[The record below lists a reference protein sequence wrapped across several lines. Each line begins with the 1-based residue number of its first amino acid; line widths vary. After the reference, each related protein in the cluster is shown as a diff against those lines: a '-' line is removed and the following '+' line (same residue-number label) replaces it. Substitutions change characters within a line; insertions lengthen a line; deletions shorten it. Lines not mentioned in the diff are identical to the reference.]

1 VKKIRCEATPEF
13 RNPKS
18 AIADSPDSGFGI
30 CAGATGYLREHT
42 VLSIHQSGLRAGSL
56 VLYKIH
62 PARVVSLGEKIEI
75 ELDGG
80 QTKRVRP
87 KDILLLHSGPLAR
100 LADLSPREGALEE
113 AWELLEGTET
123 SLKELAEL
131 LYDEAT
137 PAAVWA
143 AWQLVAEG
151 LYFTG
156 DPQSIRARPRE
167 EVERHRAEREAKAAA
182 ERDWTAFLERMRT
195 ASPAPEDAERLAEV
209 ERLANGRSE
218 HSRILQALGH
228 QETPANAYRALV
240 QVGFWSPD
248 HNPYPARNGL
258 PDADPVLPVSDL
270 VEEDRLDLTHL
281 PAYAIDD
288 EGNQDPDDAISL
300 DGERLWVH
308 VADVAALVPPDSDL
322 DRDARARGSNQY
334 MPERIV
340 NMLPEQITLRLG
352 LGLQAVSPALSF
364 GFRCGE
370 DGELDDIE
378 ILPTW
383 IRAERLSYETVDG
396 RMDEA
401 PFAALEALIKRF
413 RTRRHAQD
421 AANIELPEVSVRVR
435 DGQVV
440 IRPLPRLR
448 SRALVMDA
456 MLMAG
461 EAAARY
467 CRDRRIPIPYATQP
481 PPDKVEAPADMAA
494 MYAYRRR
501 FKPSRLVGEPGP
513 HFGLGLPLYT
523 RATSPLRRYS
533 DLLVHQQI
541 RACLAGAAP
550 LDSQQVAERVGQA
563 EAAAAAVRRAE
574 RLSNQHWK
582 LVYLRANPGWRGEG
596 VVVDKEEK
604 KAVILIPELAMETR
618 VRLKGDPPLNA
629 RVRLAPREIDL
640 PDLACWFRVRE

>member
-1 VKKIRCEATPEF
+1 
-13 RNPKS
+13 
-18 AIADSPDSGFGI
+18 
-30 CAGATGYLREHT
+30 
-42 VLSIHQSGLRAGSL
+42 LSIHPSGLRADSL
-56 VLYKIH
+56 VLYKTH
-62 PARVVSLGEKIEI
+62 PARVLSLGEKIEI

-87 KDILLLHSGPLAR
+87 KDIALLHSGPLAR
-100 LADLSPREGALEE
+100 LADLTPREGALEE
-113 AWELLEGTET
+113 AWELLEGSET
-123 SLKELAEL
+123 SLKELADL
-131 LYDEAT
+131 LYDEVT

-143 AWQLVAEG
+143 AWQLVVEG

-156 DPQSIRARPRE
+156 DPQSIRARPRD
-167 EVERHRAEREAKAAA
+167 EVERDRAEREAKAAA
-182 ERDWTAFLERMRT
+182 ELDWAAFLERMR
-195 ASPAPEDAERLAEV
+195 AGSPAPEDAERLAEV
-209 ERLANGRSE
+209 ERLAYGRSE

-228 QETPANAYRALV
+228 QETPGNAHRALV

-248 HNPYPARNGL
+248 HNPFPARNGL
-258 PDADPVLPVSDL
+258 PEADPDLPVPGL
-270 VEEDRLDLTHL
+270 PEEDRLDLTHL

-288 EGNQDPDDAISL
+288 EGNQDPDDAVSL

-308 VADVAALVPPDSDL
+308 VADVAALVPPNSDM
-322 DRDARARGSNQY
+322 DREARARGTNQY

-340 NMLPEQITLRLG
+340 NMLPEEITRRLG
-352 LGLQAVSPALSF
+352 LGLQPISPALSF

-370 DGELDDIE
+370 DGELADIE
-378 ILPTW
+378 IRLTW

-396 RMDEA
+396 CIEEA
-401 PFAALEALIKRF
+401 PFAALESLAQRF

-421 AANIELPEVSVRVR
+421 AAKIELPEVSVRVR
-435 DGQVV
+435 DGEVV

-461 EAAARY
+461 EAAARF
-467 CRDRRIPIPYATQP
+467 CRDREIPIPYATQP
-481 PPDKVEAPADMAA
+481 APDKVEEPADMAA

-541 RACLAGAAP
+541 RASLAGAAP
-550 LDSQQVAERVGQA
+550 LDAQQVAERVGEA
-563 EAAAAAVRRAE
+563 ESAAAAVRRAE

-582 LVYLRANPGWRGEG
+582 LVFLRANPDWRGEG
-596 VVVDKEEK
+596 VVVDKEDK
-604 KAVILIPELAMETR
+604 RAVVLIPELAMETR
-618 VRLKGDPPLNA
+618 VRLKTDPPLNA

-640 PDLACWFRVRE
+640 PDLTCWFRVRE